1 MQSIKPNIKINKLL
15 DYSKEI
21 KVKNN
26 KLPKIIIIFNE
37 EFFDEIAFFLSH
49 IKYLVYRQHRLTW
62 GLHHLLT
69 RMCLNLFI

>member
-37 EFFDEIAFFLSH
+37 EFFDEKKL
-49 IKYLVYRQHRLTW
+49 
-62 GLHHLLT
+62 
-69 RMCLNLFI
+69 LNLKILMYTGFIFRNI